1 MTKAVR
7 STGDELLWVCVH
19 ISAKN
24 PFPLSFRIKN
34 RVSLGLL
41 FSRWHGDAAVYLWPG
56 QQRLHISARHAGP
69 ASTPLQKS
77 SRSLRGG
84 AIRRLSL
91 PRKRQFHSFLGH
103 LLAPWPNRAQS
114 PLLLIKGF
122 PSQVR
127 LRPGKENSSG

>member
-1 MTKAVR
+1 M
-7 STGDELLWVCVH
+7 GVCVH

-56 QQRLHISARHAGP
+56 QQRVHISARHTSP
-69 ASTPLQKS
+69 ACTPLQKS

-84 AIRRLSL
+84 AIRGLSL
-91 PRKRQFHSFLGH
+91 PRRRQFHSFLG
-103 LLAPWPNRAQS
+103 APVSAVAQQGTVT
-114 PLLLIKGF
+114 PTTD
-122 PSQVR
+122 QR
-127 LRPGKENSSG
+127 LPKPGTPEAREGKQLWVTHKKA